1 MENNKGLIDEFEK
14 LQSSKLGVSESHAL
28 VALEK
33 VTDDAITEQFWKN
46 RQVNIDD
53 NLIEAIVRP
62 FGTWRAE
69 VLTTAWKKLYQEGG
83 WIIQYN
89 DNQACYW
96 SLTSRQ
102 K

>member
-1 MENNKGLIDEFEK
+1 MIKAQDLIEK
-14 LQSSKLGVSESHAL
+14 LQSSKLGVSESLAL
-28 VALEK
+28 AELEK

-53 NLIEAIVRP
+53 NVIEAIVRP
-62 FGTWRAE
+62 FGTWRAA
-69 VLTTAWKKLYQEGG
+69 VLKNTWIKLYQEGG